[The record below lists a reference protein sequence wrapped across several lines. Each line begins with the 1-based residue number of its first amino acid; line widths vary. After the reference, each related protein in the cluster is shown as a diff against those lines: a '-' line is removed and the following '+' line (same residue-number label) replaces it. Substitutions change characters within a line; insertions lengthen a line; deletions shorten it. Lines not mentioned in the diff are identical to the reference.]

1 MSSVLN
7 LAMEMIGVYMVNN
20 PNSSNTVIAKPLNDP
35 NSPNNPLGS
44 DEDEKKNNPSS
55 PYNPSSPDEEGGY
68 VPCPPLLR
76 QV

>member
-55 PYNPSSPDEEGGY
+55 PDEEGGY